1 MSSKVPYKILMD
13 DPYFLI
19 VDKSSGIPVIAE
31 RNSNPV
37 PGLFDRLVAEHGE
50 NLRLVHRIDKQ
61 TSGLVIIAK
70 SLEVQQYFSELFM
83 KREIDK
89 YYLAFVEGT
98 LQNEDWAEID
108 EPIFIKPNATTASV
122 HKKGRKAVT
131 LYRVLESFG
140 ASTLIECKLITGRTH
155 QIRVHMEYVGYP
167 LLVDRLYG
175 RREEFFLSD
184 IKKRRYRIKDGEL
197 ELPLISRLTLHASR
211 VVFKHPEKG
220 QLIDIESPMPKD
232 LNALLNQLR
241 KCSR

>member
-1 MSSKVPYKILMD
+1 MSSRIPYKILMD
-13 DPYFLI
+13 DPSFLI

-31 RNSNPV
+31 RSNNPV
-37 PGLFDRLVAEHGE
+37 PGLFDRLVADYGE

-70 SLEVQQYFSELFM
+70 SLEVQQYFTELFM
-83 KREIDK
+83 NREIDK
-89 YYLAFVEGT
+89 YYLAFVEGS
-98 LQNEDWAEID
+98 LQNEDWVGID

-131 LYRVLESFG
+131 LYRVIESFG
-140 ASTLIECKLITGRTH
+140 TATLIECKLITGRTH
-155 QIRVHMEYVGYP
+155 QIRVHMEYMGYP

-211 VVFKHPEKG
+211 VVFKHPENK
-220 QLIDIESPMPKD
+220 QLIDVESPMPKD

-241 KCSR
+241 KLNR